1 MFYTNCLREI
11 IFSHLSK
18 CLDVLFA
25 IRHES
30 LISPVLSALGEDSSI
45 CKIVHK
51 IKVCFVPFSSV
62 RVDLCFVANP

>member
-30 LISPVLSALGEDSSI
+30 LISPLLSALGKDSSI

-62 RVDLCFVANP
+62 RVYLCFVAIP